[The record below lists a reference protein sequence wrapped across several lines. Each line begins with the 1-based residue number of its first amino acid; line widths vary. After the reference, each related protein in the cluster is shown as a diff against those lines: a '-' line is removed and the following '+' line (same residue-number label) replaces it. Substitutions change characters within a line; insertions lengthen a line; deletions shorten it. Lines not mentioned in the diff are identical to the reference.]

1 MDKILILIPCY
12 NEEKNIF
19 RCLKNITELNNKK
32 IKKILLIDDG
42 STDNTVKIASTFKNV
57 SIHQHSSNKGLGAA
71 VREGLKLT
79 KNFDVNLVV
88 KIDADCQHDPKDILE
103 IIKPITNDKYDLVYG
118 NRKKN

>member
-1 MDKILILIPCY
+1 M
-12 NEEKNIF
+12 
-19 RCLKNITELNNKK
+19 
-32 IKKILLIDDG
+32 
-42 STDNTVKIASTFKNV
+42 
-57 SIHQHSSNKGLGAA
+57 GAA

-118 NRKKN
+118 NRKKKIKYRMPILRHANICFQN